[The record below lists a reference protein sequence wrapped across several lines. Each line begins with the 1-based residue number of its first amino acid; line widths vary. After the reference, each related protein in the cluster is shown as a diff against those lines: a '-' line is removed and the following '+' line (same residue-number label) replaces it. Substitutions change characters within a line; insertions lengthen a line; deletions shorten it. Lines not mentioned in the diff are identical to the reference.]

1 MTDLSTITNSNV
13 AKVDAQLVKEMREIA
28 HGRWSE
34 KTKKAYHS
42 AFKDFALFCRD
53 NELEFLPAK
62 PEAVLLYLTF
72 LARHAKWN
80 TIKQRIAAIQAVHSV
95 KKCPSP
101 INDDVKEYLQG
112 VKRKVG
118 EKVEQKKP
126 LLIDDIKTILALTDG
141 SLKGLR
147 DRALILFAF
156 VTWLRAENLCELQVQ
171 DISFLKSGIEIKVRK
186 EKQDQTRK
194 GREISVEFG
203 QNPDTCPVF
212 ALKAWLA
219 AAGIESGNVFRS
231 VDRYGNING
240 SIGYTGIL
248 KILKQYALQAGFNPE
263 KIGCHS
269 LRSGGVTQADKNGM
283 PFNEGMDYGGWKS
296 ATVYRSYIR
305 NNRKPNAT
313 RYLGV

>member
-1 MTDLSTITNSNV
+1 
-13 AKVDAQLVKEMREIA
+13 
-28 HGRWSE
+28 
-34 KTKKAYHS
+34 
-42 AFKDFALFCRD
+42 
-53 NELEFLPAK
+53 
-62 PEAVLLYLTF
+62 

-95 KKCPSP
+95 KKYPSP

-126 LLIDDIKTILALTDG
+126 LLIDDIKTILALTDD

-147 DRALILFAF
+147 DRAMILFAF
-156 VTWLRAENLCELQVQ
+156 VTWLRAENLWGLQVQ

-212 ALKAWLA
+212 ALKAWLS

-248 KILKQYALQAGFNPE
+248 KILKQYALQAGFNPK

-269 LRSGGVTQADKNGM
+269 LRSGGTTTAIINEM
-283 PFNEGMDYGGWKS
+283 PFDAAQDYGGWKS
-296 ATVYRSYIR
+296 ANAFKGYIR
-305 NNRKPNAT
+305 RGKKIKAT
-313 RYLGV
+313 QYLGV